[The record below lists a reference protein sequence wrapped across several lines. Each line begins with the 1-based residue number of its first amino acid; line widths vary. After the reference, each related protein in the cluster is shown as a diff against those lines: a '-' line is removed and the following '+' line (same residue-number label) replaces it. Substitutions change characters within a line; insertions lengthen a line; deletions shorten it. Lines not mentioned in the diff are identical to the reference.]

1 MYESGRPVNRC
12 STFSPSVITAT
23 PAAPATA
30 PCHTDL
36 ISRPTDLHPLL
47 VDPPTTRP
55 DQQETM
61 NPVVRDGYHDRWESY
76 MP

>member
-30 PCHTDL
+30 PCHSDL
-36 ISRPTDLHPLL
+36 VSRPIDLHPLRVARRL
-47 VDPPTTRP
+47 PARTDKKR
-55 DQQETM
+55 
-61 NPVVRDGYHDRWESY
+61 
-76 MP
+76 